1 MWKEEVFGKEG
12 RFGESAA
19 GLSSRNLA
27 DTVKVL
33 GMIH

>member
-1 MWKEEVFGKEG
+1 MVEG
-12 RFGESAA
+12 RFGKSAA
-19 GLSSRNLA
+19 RLSSRNLA

>member
-1 MWKEEVFGKEG
+1 MWEEEVFGKEG
-12 RFGESAA
+12 RFGKLAA
-19 GLSSRNLA
+19 GLSSRDLV